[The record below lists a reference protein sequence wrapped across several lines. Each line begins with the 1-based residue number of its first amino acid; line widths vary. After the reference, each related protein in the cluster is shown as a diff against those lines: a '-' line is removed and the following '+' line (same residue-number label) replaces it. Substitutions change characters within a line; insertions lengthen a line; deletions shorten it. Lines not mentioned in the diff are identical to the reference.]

1 MKALFVHDTYYAENK
16 DGEVYA
22 FGAFPYKLWEE
33 RFLPHFEELTI
44 IGREKKFND
53 KDVQGQP
60 RADGAKVSFHL
71 LPNINSPLKR
81 LFGSKD
87 VIHAIEKEV
96 RAHDLVIIRGPVEFG
111 MIAAAAARK
120 SGIPYVVEM
129 SGCAYDH
136 TYYHGSTIG
145 KLYAPVKL
153 RRAQKMVWQADAVI
167 YVTQNFLQMRY
178 PTKGHQAAASN
189 VEINQAP
196 IDVLEKRL
204 AKIESYNLPLKI
216 GLMGN
221 YGNHLKGVGIA
232 IKALGHVKNNV
243 PPFEFRIL
251 GKGDSSLWKDYIN
264 EAGLQGRVFFDAP
277 RKPGAPVMEW
287 LDQLDFYIQPSFHE
301 GLPRALIEALSRG
314 LPALAS
320 DAGGT
325 EELLTPDNIHI
336 RGDIE
341 ELAHRLEAVI
351 GDKVW
356 MKEQA
361 HLNFDTAKMYSRD
374 MLLPIRQNFW
384 SDVRKMV
391 SSRKNF

>member
-1 MKALFVHDTYYAENK
+1 MKALFVHDTYYAQNEQ
-16 DGEVYA
+16 EQTYA

-33 RFLPHFEELTI
+33 RFLRHFDELTV
-44 IGREKKFND
+44 IGREKEFHQED
-53 KDVQGQP
+53 AAGQP
-60 RADGAKVSFHL
+60 RSDGDKVSFYL

-81 LFGSKD
+81 LFGSKE
-87 VIHAIEKEV
+87 VISSIEKQV

-111 MIAAAAARK
+111 MIAATAARK
-120 SGIPYVVEM
+120 YGIPYVVEM

-153 RRAQKMVWQADAVI
+153 RRAQKMVWNANAVI

-178 PTKGHQAAASN
+178 PTRGHQAAASN
-189 VEINQAP
+189 VEIDQAS
-196 IDVLEKRL
+196 INVLEKRL
-204 AKIESYNLPLKI
+204 AKIESYKLPLQI

-221 YGNHLKGVGIA
+221 YGNNLKGVGIA
-232 IKALGHVKNNV
+232 IKALGHIKENV
-243 PPFEFRIL
+243 PPFEFRVL
-251 GKGDSSLWKDYIN
+251 GKGDPSLWKDYIR
-264 EAGLQGRVFFDAP
+264 EAGLSGRVFFDAP
-277 RKPGAPVMEW
+277 REPGAPVMEW
-287 LDQLDFYIQPSFHE
+287 LDGLDFYIQPSFHE

-325 EELLTPDNIHI
+325 EELLKPENIHI
-336 RGDIE
+336 RGDVE
-341 ELAHRLEAVI
+341 TLSHRLEAVI

-361 HLNFDTAKMYSRD
+361 HLNFDTAKMYSREI
-374 MLLPIRQNFW
+374 LLPIRENFW
-384 SDVRKMV
+384 SDVKKMV
-391 SSRKNF
+391 LSGRK